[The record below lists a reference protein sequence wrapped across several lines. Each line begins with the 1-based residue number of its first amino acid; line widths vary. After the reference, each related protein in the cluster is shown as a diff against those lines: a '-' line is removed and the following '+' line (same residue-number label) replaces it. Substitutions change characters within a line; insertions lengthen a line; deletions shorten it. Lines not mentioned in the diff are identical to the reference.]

1 MSDSSEGPKRKA
13 SMKLNTVLPLQANTA
28 SSQRAARRAI
38 HPLGYR
44 VVVRILKDNNQTEAG
59 LYLPEGAK
67 ENMQE
72 SILVQVTE
80 VATATD
86 EDTDHETNVS
96 GVPLGALVLIPKSA
110 GIKVP
115 WDDNLRIIDT
125 EDVLCVVTEESV
137 I

>member
-1 MSDSSEGPKRKA
+1 MSNSSEGPKSKT
-13 SMKLNTVLPLQANTA
+13 MKLNTL
-28 SSQRAARRAI
+28 SSIPSAFDKSPKAARRAI

-44 VVVRILKDNNQTEAG
+44 VVVRILKDQNQTEGG

-72 SILVQVTE
+72 SLLVQVTE

-86 EDTDHETNVS
+86 EDTDRETNVS

>member
-1 MSDSSEGPKRKA
+1 
-13 SMKLNTVLPLQANTA
+13 
-28 SSQRAARRAI
+28 
-38 HPLGYR
+38 
-44 VVVRILKDNNQTEAG
+44 
-59 LYLPEGAK
+59 
-67 ENMQE
+67 MQE

-96 GVPLGALVLIPKSA
+96 GVPLGALVLIPKGA

-115 WDDNLRIIDT
+115 WDDNLRIVDT

>member
-1 MSDSSEGPKRKA
+1 
-13 SMKLNTVLPLQANTA
+13 MKLNTVMSIP
-28 SSQRAARRAI
+28 SFDKSPKAARRAI

-44 VVVRILKDNNQTEAG
+44 VVVRILKEQNQTDGG

-72 SILVQVTE
+72 SLLVQVTE

-86 EDTDHETNVS
+86 EDTDRETNVS

-110 GIKVP
+110 GVKVP
-115 WDDNLRIIDT
+115 WDDNLRIVDT

>member
-1 MSDSSEGPKRKA
+1 MSDSSQGPKKKG
-13 SMKLNTVLPLQANTA
+13 SMKLNTVLSVPEFDRTTPK
-28 SSQRAARRAI
+28 AARRAI

-44 VVVRILKDNNQTEAG
+44 VVVRTLKDHNQTEGG

-67 ENMQE
+67 ETMQE
-72 SILVQVTE
+72 SLLVQVVE

-86 EDTDHETNVS
+86 DDTDHETNVS
-96 GVPLGALVLIPKSA
+96 GVPLGALVLIPKTA

-115 WDDNLRIIDT
+115 WDDNLRVIDT
-125 EDVLCVVTEESV
+125 EDVLAVVTEESV

>member
-1 MSDSSEGPKRKA
+1 
-13 SMKLNTVLPLQANTA
+13 MKLNTL
-28 SSQRAARRAI
+28 SSIPSAFDKSPKAARRAI

-44 VVVRILKDNNQTEAG
+44 VVVRILKDQNQTEGG

-72 SILVQVTE
+72 SLLVQVTE

-86 EDTDHETNVS
+86 EDTDRETNVS

-115 WDDNLRIIDT
+115 WDDNLRIVDT

>member
-1 MSDSSEGPKRKA
+1 MSNSSEGPKRKT
-13 SMKLNTVLPLQANTA
+13 MKLNTL
-28 SSQRAARRAI
+28 SSIPSAFDKSPKAARRAI

-44 VVVRILKDNNQTEAG
+44 VVVRILKDQNQTEGG

-72 SILVQVTE
+72 SLLVQVTE

-86 EDTDHETNVS
+86 EDTDRETNVS

-115 WDDNLRIIDT
+115 WDDNLRIVDT